1 MDNKSQKNVT
11 VVKMMMMETLKC
23 FTCKIDKPL
32 EKFADNRRT
41 YQTKSSKGKC
51 LVCKLCSFQDA
62 LNTLGVVRFDFIDN
76 AFKVIKFNS
85 KHEVVDFFETE
96 GGEF

>member
-1 MDNKSQKNVT
+1 MT
-11 VVKMMMMETLKC
+11 AVKKKKMETLKC

-62 LNTLGVVRFDFIDN
+62 LNTLGVVRFDFTDN

-85 KHEVVDFFETE
+85 KHEVVDFFDKE